1 MNRREVRKIS
11 MLRDT
16 ISDIPSNK
24 YFSKP
29 NMLFLFDELMK
40 GFGYTYSDNGYSKAR
55 ADNLEEERVR
65 HSPLMG
71 EKR

>member
-1 MNRREVRKIS
+1 MNKREVRKMS

-40 GFGYTYSDNGYSKAR
+40 GFGYTYSDGGYSKVR
-55 ADNLEEERVR
+55 ADDLDKEER
-65 HSPLMG
+65 
-71 EKR
+71 